1 MPARKKQPIY
11 RMAAEDLE
19 AYVTA
24 IVRAMG
30 SDETEAR
37 LVVRHLIEAN
47 LTGHDSHGISMLPS
61 YKRSIDDGNLKLGGA
76 PKILKDDGPVLLFDG
91 ENRYGQM
98 VAHVVTETA
107 IERAKKHGFAIVGL
121 RNAHHIG
128 RIGHWGGMCAA
139 AGLISIHYVNGTAAM
154 FVAPHG
160 GSDRRFLTNPYC
172 TAIPG
177 VEGQP
182 PVVFDMATSQIAM
195 GKVRVAYHAGKPVP
209 DGALIDHRG
218 RPTNDPAVMY
228 EPPFGALL
236 PVGGH
241 KGYGLAMIC
250 DLLAGS
256 LTGGGSDL
264 PERNMKNNIINNML
278 MIVLRPDLFADR
290 DAVLDDMKAFRSHV
304 QSSPAAPGVE
314 AVLVPGDPERNTRV
328 ERLRDGVPID
338 GGTWDEVAAV
348 ARAVGVTVPNTPE
361 PI

>member
-1 MPARKKQPIY
+1 VAADKKIPTY
-11 RMAAEDLE
+11 RIAADELE
-19 AYVTA
+19 RYVTA

-30 SDETEAR
+30 SDEKEAG
-37 LVVRHLIEAN
+37 LVVHHLIEAN
-47 LTGHDSHGISMLPS
+47 LAGHDSHGISMLPS
-61 YKRSIDDGNLKLGGA
+61 YKRSIDAGNLKLGGA
-76 PKILKDDGPVLLFDG
+76 PKVLKDSGPVMLFDG

-98 VAHVVTETA
+98 VAQVVTEKA
-107 IERAKKHGFAIVGL
+107 IERAREHGFAIVGL

-128 RIGHWGGMCAA
+128 RVGHWGGLCAA

-177 VEGQP
+177 LDGQP
-182 PVVFDMATSQIAM
+182 PVVLDMATSQIAM
-195 GKVRVAYHAGKPVP
+195 GKVRVAYHAGKEVP
-209 DGALIDHRG
+209 EGSLIDHEG
-218 RPTNDPAVMY
+218 RPTNNPAVMY

-236 PVGGH
+236 PIGGH

-264 PERNMKNNIINNML
+264 PERNVKNNIINNML
-278 MIVLRPDLFADR
+278 MIVLRPDLFAET
-290 DAVLDDMKAFRSHV
+290 DAVLDDMAAFRRHV
-304 QSSPAAPGVE
+304 QASPAAPGVD
-314 AVLVPGDPERNTRV
+314 AVLVPGDPERNTRA
-328 ERLRDGVPID
+328 ERLRDGVPVD

-348 ARAVGVTVPNTPE
+348 ARSLGVAVPNTPE